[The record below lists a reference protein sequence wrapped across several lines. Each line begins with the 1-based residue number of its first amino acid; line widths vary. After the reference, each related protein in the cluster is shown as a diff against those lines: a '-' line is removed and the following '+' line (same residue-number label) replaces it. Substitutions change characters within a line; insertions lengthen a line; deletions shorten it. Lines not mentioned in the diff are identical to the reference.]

1 MILRI
6 TIDWFGGK
14 IEMSAM
20 TALLFAFVI
29 YKIIKNHQT
38 EKQRKGQQ
46 RNQSN

>member
-14 IEMSAM
+14 IEMSTITAM
-20 TALLFAFVI
+20 LFALVI
-29 YKIIKNHQT
+29 YKVIKNHKT
-38 EKQRKGQQ
+38 EKQRKSQQ